1 MQADECERQG
11 ISLSCLTKSKVFT
24 YGLKFNY
31 ESKEI
36 ETVFIPKFHG
46 IEEVAGIDQG
56 IYSPK

>member
-1 MQADECERQG
+1 MQADKCELQVT
-11 ISLSCLTKSKVFT
+11 SLSCPTKSLVFT

-46 IEEVAGIDQG
+46 IVEVAGIVQG